1 MGGLTDEAAMSH
13 SSSSRVVICG
23 AGIAGVAAAYYLA
36 LEYGL
41 DNVMLVDEG
50 NPLSLTSDKST
61 EAYRNWWPGPDW
73 AMTAFMNRSID
84 LIEGIARATGNRINL
99 NRRGYV
105 FATAD
110 ATKIPFLETMATTA
124 EAHGGGA
131 ARFHDAAQSAY
142 TPSPERG
149 FDVALTGADVIT
161 DARLIRRHF
170 PYLAPETVGVAHA
183 RRAGW
188 LSAQQLGMVMLEAA
202 RARDVQIVK
211 GRVVGIDITGG
222 RVRAVHVE
230 HRNERQTLAATHVV
244 LAAGPMQ
251 TEMARMIGVDLP
263 IRAERHY
270 KVSFPDT
277 LGGLPRDA
285 PMLIW
290 LDEQH
295 LPWSDE
301 EHAALAADEEAQ
313 WLLGKFPAGVHGRP
327 DGASATIVLFNHHGD
342 AVDPVFP
349 LPEPAHYAEI
359 ALRGM
364 STMVPALKAYNGKT
378 PRPYIDG
385 GYYMRTR
392 ENRPLLGPVPVEGAY
407 ISCAFSGFG
416 VMASCAGGEL
426 IARHITEAALPDYAP
441 AFLLSRYE
449 NVAYCALLDRWG
461 DGGQL

>member
-1 MGGLTDEAAMSH
+1 MAH
-13 SSSSRVVICG
+13 PSSRVVICG
-23 AGIAGVAAAYYLA
+23 AGIAGVAAAYHLA
-36 LEYGL
+36 VEQGL
-41 DNVMLVDEG
+41 DNVVMVDQG

-110 ATKIPFLETMATTA
+110 ASKIPFLRTMAKTA

-131 ARFHDAAQSAY
+131 ARFHDTPQSAY

-149 FDVALTGADVIT
+149 FDFALTGADVVT

-170 PYLAPETVGVAHA
+170 PYLAPETVAVAHA

-202 RARDVQIVK
+202 RARGVRIVK
-211 GRVVGIDITGG
+211 GRIDGFDAAGG

-230 HRNERQTLAATHVV
+230 HQDGPQTLAATHVV

-251 TEMARMIGVDLP
+251 AEMARLIGVDLP
-263 IRAERHY
+263 IRAERHF
-270 KVSFPDT
+270 KVSFPDM

-295 LPWSDE
+295 LPWSE
-301 EHAALAADEEAQ
+301 EERAALAADEEAQ
-313 WLLGKFPAGVHGRP
+313 WLLGTFPAGVHGRP
-327 DGASATIVLFNHHGD
+327 DGASATIILFNHHGD

-364 STMVPALKAYNGKT
+364 STMVPALKAYNGET

-392 ENRPLLGPVPVEGAY
+392 ENRPLIGPVPVEGAY

-416 VMASCAGGEL
+416 VMGSCASGEL
-426 IARHITEAALPDYAP
+426 IARHITEAALPDYAA
-441 AFLLSRYE
+441 AFLLSRYQDA
-449 NVAYCALLDRWG
+449 AYTALLDRWG